1 MNAFRLVMSLLLVA
15 LPAAALPLVRKTRK
29 PKWWAIVLTASLGAG
44 FVLIEASL
52 VHASLPAIFALM
64 GMEELAAA
72 CRALGG
78 HLFGAT
84 PLFAAIALV
93 VAISSAIK
101 AVLGGLDTLR
111 IHASLRRG
119 AARADRTAIGG
130 HETALMPMSSRW
142 ALALPGRSPQ
152 ILISDNLAAT
162 LQAPE
167 LSAVVR
173 HEAAHLRHHHI
184 RFLLLGTVVG
194 SGLWFLPWIR
204 RATRALTL
212 TLERW
217 ADDEA
222 SAGSS
227 ERRDQVRSALRK
239 LAQLAPSALASDR
252 ITALENDTD
261 RQGVAVLSWSAAAS
275 AVIPLALLL
284 ALTLIHH
291 LMQVIEA
298 ASLAGG

>member
-15 LPAAALPLVRKTRK
+15 LPAAAFPLIRKTRK

-52 VHASLPAIFALM
+52 VHASLPAIFALI
-64 GMEELAAA
+64 GLEELAAA

-101 AVLGGLDTLR
+101 AALGGLDTLR
-111 IHASLRRG
+111 MHASLRRG

-204 RATRALTL
+204 RATTALTL
-212 TLERW
+212 ALERW

-239 LAQLAPSALASDR
+239 LAQLTPSALASDR
-252 ITALENDTD
+252 ITALENDAD

-275 AVIPLALLL
+275 AVIPLALAL

-291 LMQVIEA
+291 LRQVIEV
-298 ASLAGG
+298 AS